1 MIGKRLIKLL
11 TCVMLPVSILLA
23 GILPPVL
30 AKAEVRDYGNGIK
43 FDHEYYAS
51 LYPEVTAII
60 GDDENLLFN
69 HYLLIG
75 VLEGRTAYDGQSAEE
90 IENLRVASKA
100 AREAEP
106 TPEVPAETP
115 APSETPVP
123 AEVPAA
129 DDSTAPVD
137 TTETG
142 EVAVPVEEPV
152 PTEVPVTAEVPV
164 PEIPA
169 TQTSNGLV
177 LVYLNGTDLETD
189 DGSGTRTINNML
201 TASTAGNTRFVILAG
216 GTKKW
221 SHPMLQ
227 SANDGKV
234 VSYVIENGTIRELKQ
249 YDAGAN
255 GKDYLTADMISEFV
269 KDTASTYSSEH
280 TSMYFWN
287 HGGGAAG
294 GYGVNEVADGKGM
307 SNSEVAEGIRSSGV
321 KFESVG
327 FDTCLNGSLEVA
339 SCFADVAKYY
349 VGSQEN
355 ESGYGWD
362 FKSFATYG
370 TGDFTDFGKKLIDDY
385 DKWNSEKKVEK
396 TATLSMLDLSKVP
409 KTQQL
414 WNDFLTTYGSN
425 SIGIQQILAARAKAR
440 EFSYGE
446 AADARNE
453 EVDLSDFLS
462 HFGSPQAQAL
472 KDALSEVVL
481 YKNANNMEGVNGLS
495 VFVPGE
501 NVYTYKLNRDNVTS
515 QNMSD
520 SAMSTFDKVAS
531 VFAGKKDSILFGETW
546 SDQKHFGEQGLYD
559 NEPWFDKEYAA
570 IGSRDTYSYKEVRN
584 GGFAVE
590 SELGLTADQLQ
601 ESEIRVMLKNGTDY
615 ISLGRVNNFSRSKDT
630 KSPVFNFNGQ
640 WLHINGCPVML
651 HQIDEFKSDNGH
663 YYKDYYTMV
672 KVNDDVKKMRIMWDA
687 TDKTWNQY
695 GYADRNT
702 QLTGR
707 SETSEFKEGDK
718 IQFVYDISD
727 DGKSVRQDTVFDPF
741 TYDSSNFTLKTQR
754 IDNET
759 GVDIMFHGTVTDAY
773 GKTYTTPYF
782 KMEEGTKRVTPAKVN
797 GEANVIKKSKTPS
810 KERWEISDPGS
821 FLTCH
826 YDEESNSY
834 VSYNENTNAF
844 NLILA
849 DSGEIVHF
857 DENRQ
862 LGVHYDPETDRFHIL
877 DADGEVSDA
886 AFTAEELAQFAAG
899 AGSDYDTIFA
909 LLQRII
915 AISEKG
921 EYTEEDNRLLA
932 EMYRSFDNLLDSIV
946 VGYDDDDAYES
957 YYYMTESGQPYD
969 YSETPYYPGSSDYA
983 DYYDSDDD
991 GYDYDSSDDYS
1002 DDYYDDDDYDYYDDD
1017 DYDYDA
1023 DDEYDD
1029 DEIDDGSGAVG

>member
-1 MIGKRLIKLL
+1 MIKKRLMKILACIVLPVVILL
-11 TCVMLPVSILLA
+11 TGV
-23 GILPPVL
+23 LPPVL
-30 AKAEVRDYGNGIK
+30 AMAEVRDYDNGIR

-60 GDDENLLFN
+60 GDDETTLLN

-75 VLEGRTAYDGQSAEE
+75 ILEGRTAYEGQSAEE
-90 IENLRVASKA
+90 IENLRAVQQAASETA
-100 AREAEP
+100 QADAYETTDAQEIILQTPEEP
-106 TPEVPAETP
+106 TEENLPVDATVPADATE
-115 APSETPVP
+115 P
-123 AEVPAA
+123 AEA
-129 DDSTAPVD
+129 
-137 TTETG
+137 
-142 EVAVPVEEPV
+142 
-152 PTEVPVTAEVPV
+152 

-177 LVYLNGTDLETD
+177 LVYLNGTDLESKN
-189 DGSGTRTINNML
+189 GAGTETINNML
-201 TASTAGNTRFVILAG
+201 TASAAGNTRFVILAG
-216 GTKKW
+216 GTEKW

-227 SANDGKV
+227 SANNGKV

-249 YDAGAN
+249 YDAGEN
-255 GKDYLTADMISEFV
+255 GKDYLTSDMITEFV
-269 KDTASTYSSEH
+269 KDTTSTYSSDH

-294 GYGVNEVADGKGM
+294 GYGVNETADGKGM
-307 SNSEVAEGIRSSGV
+307 TNADVAEGIRRSGA

-339 SCFADVAKYY
+339 SCFADVAKYF

-355 ESGYGWD
+355 ESNYGWD

-370 TGDFTDFGKKLIDDY
+370 TGDFKDFGKKLIDDY
-385 DKWNSEKKVEK
+385 DAWNIQKKEDK
-396 TATLSMLDLSKVP
+396 TRTLSMLDLSKVP

-425 SIGIQQILAARAKAR
+425 SIGVQQILAARAKAR

-453 EVDLSDFLS
+453 EVDLADFIS

-472 KDALSEVVL
+472 KEALSEVVL
-481 YKNANNMEGVNGLS
+481 YKNANKMEGVNGLS

-501 NVYTYKLNRDNVTS
+501 NVYTYKLNRDNVAS

-520 SAMSTFDKVAS
+520 SAMNTFDKMAS

-546 SDQKHFGEQGLYD
+546 SDQKHAGEQGLYD
-559 NEPWFDKEYAA
+559 KEPWFDKEYAA
-570 IGSRDTYSYKEVRN
+570 LGSRDTYSYKEVRN

-601 ESEIRVMLKNGTDY
+601 ESEIRVMLKNGTEY

-651 HQIDEFKSDNGH
+651 HQFDEFKADNGH
-663 YYKDYYTMV
+663 QYKDYYTMV
-672 KVNDDVKKMRIMWDA
+672 KVNDEVKKMRILWDA

-695 GYADRNT
+695 GYVDQYT
-702 QLTGR
+702 QLDGR
-707 SETSEFKEGDK
+707 SETILLNDGDK
-718 IQFVYDISD
+718 LQFVYDISD
-727 DGKSVRQDTVFDPF
+727 DGKSVRQDTIFNPF
-741 TYDSSNFTLKTQR
+741 TYDQNNFFIETKR
-754 IDNET
+754 INNEKGT
-759 GVDIMFHGTVTDAY
+759 DIMFHGTVTDAY

-782 KMEEGTKRVTPAKVN
+782 KMEEGTNRVAPTKVD
-797 GEANVIKKSKTPS
+797 GEVNVIKKSPTPS
-810 KERWEISDPGS
+810 KEKWEISDPGS
-821 FLTCH
+821 FLTYH
-826 YDEESNSY
+826 FDEESNSY

-844 NLILA
+844 NLILV

-857 DENRQ
+857 NDNKQ
-862 LGVHYDPETDRFHIL
+862 LGISYDPETDSFYLL
-877 DADGEVSDA
+877 DSNGELQDVA
-886 AFTAEELAQFAAG
+886 YTAEELAQFAAG
-899 AGSDYDTIFA
+899 TGGDYNTFLA
-909 LLQRII
+909 LLQQII

-921 EYTEEDNRLLA
+921 EYSDEDNRLLA
-932 EMYRSFDNLLDSIV
+932 ETYSSFDTLIDNIV
-946 VGYDDDDAYES
+946 GGYVDGDEGVYEAYYDYYDFGDDYDYYDFGDDYDYYGYDDD
-957 YYYMTESGQPYD
+957 
-969 YSETPYYPGSSDYA
+969 
-983 DYYDSDDD
+983 
-991 GYDYDSSDDYS
+991 S
-1002 DDYYDDDDYDYYDDD
+1002 DDYYDDDDY

-1029 DEIDDGSGAVG
+1029 DDIDDGSDSE